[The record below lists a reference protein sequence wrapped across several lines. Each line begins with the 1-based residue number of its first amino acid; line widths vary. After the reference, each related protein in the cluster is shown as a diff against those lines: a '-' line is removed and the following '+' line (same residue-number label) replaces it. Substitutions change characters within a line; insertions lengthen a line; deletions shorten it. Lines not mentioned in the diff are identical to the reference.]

1 VERAKIILEYIKVLI
16 WPFILIMG
24 FYFYSEKLFG
34 LIENREIDAFG
45 LKIGKQLDDVSSN
58 YKAELEALKTSIK
71 NSKDSFL
78 LKKVEIIEINLE
90 RELTQVKQTAL
101 NKEAPSSTIA
111 RKTKVAKLERD
122 GFIAIINRDQ
132 NGAISAF
139 SEASNLWP
147 DYHNVS
153 EIEKLLQKNKQRLS
167 NDKSAEAWNRV
178 IKTISEQYSWGMPN
192 DIRVQF
198 AK

>member
-24 FYFYSEKLFG
+24 FSFYSDKLFG

-58 YKAELEALKTSIK
+58 YKAELETLKTSIK
-71 NSKDSFL
+71 NSKDSLL

-111 RKTKVAKLERD
+111 RKTKVAKLEHD

-153 EIEKLLQKNKQRLS
+153 EIEKLLKKNKPHLS
-167 NDKSAEAWNRV
+167 NDKSEDAWNRV